1 MRTELTPEER
11 AALVELE
18 RGFGYAAAWGSGP
31 EPSLFALRAAALGPA
46 AESYVSIFFRALHRL
61 AAGLDVSFEHDVARH
76 LEFQPIPAAE
86 TRDALR
92 DLTAEYFDAH
102 PAEGARVQIL
112 ALFGD
117 LAKEPESLAGLGVR
131 ASARQIV
138 AMSEDRWIEIA
149 ELRRRALE
157 SFAAAET

>member
-18 RGFGYAAAWGSGP
+18 RDFGYAAAWGYGS
-31 EPSLFALRAAALGPA
+31 EPSLSALRVASLGAAAQ
-46 AESYVSIFFRALHRL
+46 SYVSIFFRVLHRL
-61 AAGLDVSFEHDVARH
+61 GAGLDVSFDDDVAH
-76 LEFQPIPAAE
+76 YLEFQPTPSYE

-102 PAEGARVQIL
+102 PAEGARVQIR
-112 ALFGD
+112 AIFGD

-138 AMSEDRWIEIA
+138 AMSEDRWIEVA
-149 ELRRRALE
+149 DLRRRALD